1 MFNAQ
6 KLILARRRRKMSAK
20 ALAES
25 AGLSAVH
32 LSRLENGKSEPDPA
46 TVAALAGVLRYPEA
60 FFYGSGEHQLQ
71 EDAVSFRSLRRTSVA
86 EREAAKGAGELGVD
100 VSNWLTREFNL
111 PAVDLPDLGYESS
124 PETASRALRQYWGL
138 GERPIQGIIALL
150 EAKGVRVFSLAEE
163 TLNVD
168 AFSFWLDETPYV
180 FLNTMKTAEHSVM
193 DAAHELGHLVL
204 HRSGNVLHRP
214 DVERE
219 ANAFGSSFM
228 MPREDVLGR
237 LPRNPSAQTILSMK
251 FRWRVSAMALAYRS
265 HNLGLLTDWQYR
277 SRCIDLTQR
286 GFRTAEPGGI
296 ERETSRVW
304 KQVLTQLWRER
315 KTKRHIAESLNLP
328 VDEIEKLT
336 FGLTGVQEP
345 PSGSRPLSLVG

>member
-1 MFNAQ
+1 MFNAK

-32 LSRLENGKSEPDPA
+32 LSRLENANSEPDPA

-100 VSNWLTREFNL
+100 VSNWLNREFNL
-111 PAVDLPDLGYESS
+111 PAVDLPDLGYESC
-124 PETASRALRQYWGL
+124 PQTASRVLRQYWGL

-150 EAKGVRVFSLAEE
+150 EAKGALVFSLAEE

-168 AFSFWLDETPYV
+168 AFSFWLDDTPYV
-180 FLNTMKTAEHSVM
+180 FLNTMKTPEHSVM
-193 DAAHELGHLVL
+193 DTAHELGHLVL
-204 HRSGNVLHRP
+204 HRPGNVLHRP

-237 LPRNPSAQTILSMK
+237 LPRNPSVQTILSMK
-251 FRWRVSAMALAYRS
+251 FRWRVSAMALAYRA

-286 GFRTAEPGGI
+286 GI

-304 KQVLTQLWRER
+304 KQVLTHLWRER
-315 KTKRHIAESLNLP
+315 KTKQHIADSLNLP

-336 FGLTGVQEP
+336 LGLTGVQEP